1 MKDVTL
7 CCLLLFIS
15 IANIAQSKNKGG
27 YFSLRGG
34 VAFDQGATKGIGHL
48 SIGVSPNHIFGV
60 GAGVGIAKFDKLY
73 IPLTADIS
81 FFGKPGNISLVVIG
95 SAGYGVYKYVTPFFT
110 VKGGFTGSFNAGVA
124 FPVKGYTKLFLTAG
138 YAIYSFSGGQ
148 NIQTSGVSY
157 KSESSAKMFTITA
170 GFKI

>member
-1 MKDVTL
+1 MKR
-7 CCLLLFIS
+7 LLLAI
-15 IANIAQSKNKGG
+15 IAFPILSATAQKNQGG

-34 VAFDQGATKGIGHL
+34 AAFDDGATKGIGHL

-60 GAGVGIAKFDKLY
+60 GAGVGVVKFDKMY
-73 IPLTADIS
+73 IPLTVDIS
-81 FFGKPGNISLVVIG
+81 FFGKPEKISPVVMG
-95 SAGYGVYKYVTPFFT
+95 SAGYGIYKYVTPYFT
-110 VKGGFTGSFNAGVA
+110 VKGGFTGSLNAGVA

-157 KSESSAKMFTITA
+157 KSESSVKMFTITA